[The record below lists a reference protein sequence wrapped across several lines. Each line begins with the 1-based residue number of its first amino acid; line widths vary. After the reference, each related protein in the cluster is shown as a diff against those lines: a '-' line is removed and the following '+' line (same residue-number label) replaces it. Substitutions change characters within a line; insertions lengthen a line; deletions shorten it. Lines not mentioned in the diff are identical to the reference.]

1 MITWPIFVALILA
14 AVAVYASIMAEE
26 AKSQEKQNEEKKAEL
41 NRKDLE
47 TRKKRIEDQQENSTL
62 R

>member
-47 TRKKRIEDQQENSTL
+47 TRKKRIEDQQGNSTL

>member
-26 AKSQEKQNEEKKAEL
+26 AKVQEKQNEEKKDEL